1 MLMKNLREYR
11 RIYKKIVDTL
21 EVSPRTRAE
30 LLRSVV
36 ESLIND
42 EKKLSDRRTNA
53 TQNLLRSA
61 CGAVVTEMTNR
72 GMIYVDDLGLY
83 HNAAD
88 KPVVIRLER
97 CEEQILILLRERART
112 KKEIRDELVKFFKT
126 DKTITTRDDNMLF
139 SFIGQILKS
148 LVREESI
155 VYDGSLYSIAPLK
168 IAEMKNKQEL
178 LSFKASFLS
187 LIHSRGGEFFE
198 HYFMNLLEKYLIRSG
213 KIITESYVTGGA
225 EDGGI
230 DGICKT
236 VDSLGFKETIMVQ
249 TKNRLESTS
258 ETDVRGFYG
267 AVCARQGS
275 RGIFVTTSTFHPL
288 AEKLLDSIDNCVGV
302 DGEKM
307 FSMALDTAYGIK
319 KKGNTLTIDYK
330 IFS

>member
-1 MLMKNLREYR
+1 MKNLREYR

-288 AEKLLDSIDNCVGV
+288 AEKLLNSIDNCVGV
-302 DGEKM
+302 DGEKV

>member
-1 MLMKNLREYR
+1 MKNLREYR

>member
-1 MLMKNLREYR
+1 MKNIREYR
-11 RIYKKIVDTL
+11 KIYRKIVDTL
-21 EVSPRTRAE
+21 EISPKTRSE
-30 LLRSVV
+30 LLRTVV
-36 ESLIND
+36 ESLLAD
-42 EKKLSDRRTNA
+42 GKKLTDNRTNG

-61 CGAVVTEMTNR
+61 AGAVITEMQNR
-72 GMIYVDDLGLY
+72 GMIYTDDMGLY

-97 CEEQILILLRERART
+97 CEEQILILLREKARS

-126 DKTITTRDDNMLF
+126 DKTMTTKDDNILF
-139 SFIGQILKS
+139 TFIGQILKS
-148 LVREESI
+148 LVNEESI
-155 VYDGSLYSIAPLK
+155 VYDGSIYSIAPLK
-168 IAEMKNKQEL
+168 IAEMRNKQEL

-187 LIHSRGGEFFE
+187 IIHSRGGEFFE

-213 KIITESYVTGGA
+213 KTVTESYVTGGS

-288 AEKLLDSIDNCVGV
+288 ATKLLDSIDNCVGV
-302 DGEKM
+302 DGEKV
-307 FSMALDTAYGIK
+307 FSMALDAAYGIK

-330 IFS
+330 VLG